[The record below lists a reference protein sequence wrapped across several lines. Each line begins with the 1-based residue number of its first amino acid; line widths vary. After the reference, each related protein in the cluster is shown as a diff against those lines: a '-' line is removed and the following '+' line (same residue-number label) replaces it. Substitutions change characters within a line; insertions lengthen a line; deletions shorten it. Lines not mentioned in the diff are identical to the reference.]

1 MHKITQTGEGVY
13 DIILTRGDTL
23 TLTVGMKVNG
33 QSYTPTTGS
42 IRFAM
47 KGDFTDETPILEKT
61 IPLNSMTLV
70 IEPTDTKT
78 LPMDSKYVF
87 DIQYTDQTGNIDTFI
102 EGTFTV
108 SHEVD

>member
-1 MHKITQTGEGVY
+1 MHRITQTGEGVY
-13 DIILTRGDTL
+13 DIVLTRGDTL
-23 TLTVGMKVNG
+23 TITVGMKVNG

-47 KGDFTDETPILEKT
+47 KKTYSDETNILEKT
-61 IPLNSMTLV
+61 IPLDSLTLV
-70 IEPTDTKT
+70 ILPTDTKN

-102 EGTFTV
+102 EGTFRID
-108 SHEVD
+108 HEVD